1 MAGDSCANAHSTA
14 LSQLSQLAHVGSPF
28 LILPGAGLLDQV
40 LPLRLVGHLDEPALT
55 AFGQHLLHGG
65 WRDTLGAGGGG
76 AVGGRAEQP
85 LLMAYGVTWSPT

>member
-1 MAGDSCANAHSTA
+1 MAGDSCANAHSIA
-14 LSQLSQLAHVGSPF
+14 LSQLPQLPHSGSPF

-65 WRDTLGAGGGG
+65 
-76 AVGGRAEQP
+76 
-85 LLMAYGVTWSPT
+85 